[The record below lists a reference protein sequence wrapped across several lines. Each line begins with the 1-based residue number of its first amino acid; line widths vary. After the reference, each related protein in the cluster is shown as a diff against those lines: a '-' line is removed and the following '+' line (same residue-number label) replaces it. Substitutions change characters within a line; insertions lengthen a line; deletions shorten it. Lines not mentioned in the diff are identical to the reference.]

1 MMSARS
7 YGRYSTKTV
16 RGIEMKQIT
25 AGQIATW
32 CGGRVLCGDAQTVV
46 TSVCVD
52 SRQVQPGSMF
62 VAMPGERVDG
72 HDYIEKAVQMGAS
85 CVISQKEITVDG
97 CCVIH
102 VDNSLKALQEA
113 ARGYRKTF
121 DFHCVAV
128 TGSVGKTTTKEF
140 LYAVLASAYPTL
152 KTRGNLNSDSGMPL
166 MAFELTQEHKAA
178 VFEMGMNHKGE
189 IAALTKVGRPD
200 LAVITNIGV
209 SHIEHLGSRHN
220 ILYAKLEIERGLA
233 KNGVMILNG
242 DDELLRSVEGK
253 LKHKT
258 VYFAIDNKKALYRAE
273 NICEGDG
280 CTEFDA
286 VTPVGR
292 CRARIHTVGRHNV
305 LNAMAAVTVGLYS
318 GISLEES
325 VKALLN
331 FENAAMRQNIYDYK
345 GLTVFE
351 DCYNASP
358 DSMKAAFDTLSHAK
372 GRRVA
377 VIADMLELGKFSK
390 AMHETVGGYAAAGC
404 DILITYG
411 EQSHYYRS
419 AAQAGGMDESRIF
432 AAADAEQAGQI
443 LLDNVRHGDTILFKG
458 SRGLHTEKVLEILKE
473 EWKG

>member
-1 MMSARS
+1 
-7 YGRYSTKTV
+7 
-16 RGIEMKQIT
+16 MKQIT
-25 AGQIATW
+25 AGQIADW
-32 CGGRVLCGDAQTVV
+32 CGGQLLCGDAQAVV
-46 TSVCVD
+46 TSVCLD
-52 SRQVQPGSMF
+52 SRQVQVGSLF
-62 VAMPGERVDG
+62 VALPGERVDG
-72 HDYIEKAVQMGAS
+72 HDYIENAVQQGAS
-85 CVISQKEITVDG
+85 CVISQKEIRVDG
-97 CCVIH
+97 CAVILVEH
-102 VDNSLKALQEA
+102 SLKALQDA
-113 ARGYRKTF
+113 ARGYRKSM

-140 LYAVLASAYPTL
+140 LYAVLSSTYPTL

-166 MAFELTQEHKAA
+166 MAFELMPEHKAA

-242 DDELLRSVEGK
+242 DDELLASMEGK
-253 LKHKT
+253 LNHKT
-258 VYFAIDNKKALYRAE
+258 VYFAIDNPNASYRAQ
-273 NICEGDG
+273 NIHRGDG
-280 CTEFDA
+280 WTEFDA
-286 VTPVGR
+286 VTPVGT
-292 CRARIHTVGRHNV
+292 CRARINTVGRHNV

-318 GISLEES
+318 GISLADS
-325 VKALLN
+325 VEALLN
-331 FENAAMRQNIYDYK
+331 FEQADMRQNIYEYK

-377 VIADMLELGKFSK
+377 VIADMLELGKFSQR
-390 AMHETVGGYAAAGC
+390 MHETVGGYAAGGC
-404 DILITYG
+404 DRLITYG
-411 EQSHYYRS
+411 EQSRYYRS
-419 AAQAGGMDESRIF
+419 AAQAAGMKEDCIY
-432 AAADAEQAGQI
+432 AADDATQAGRI
-443 LLDNVRHGDTILFKG
+443 LLDIVEVGDTILFKG
-458 SRGLHTEKVLEILKE
+458 SRGLHTEQVLEILKE

>member
-1 MMSARS
+1 M
-7 YGRYSTKTV
+7 
-16 RGIEMKQIT
+16 ELIT
-25 AGQIATW
+25 AGQIAAW
-32 CGGRVLCGDAQTVV
+32 CEGKLICGDPDAAV

-52 SRQVQPGSMF
+52 SRKVEPGSMF

-72 HDYIEKAVQMGAS
+72 HDYIEKAAAAGAS
-85 CVISQKEITVDG
+85 CVISEKEMTIDG
-97 CCVIH
+97 CCVIV
-102 VDNSLKALQEA
+102 VDNSLKALQAA
-113 ARGYRKTF
+113 ARGYRKSM
-121 DFHCVAV
+121 DIHCVAV

-140 LYAVLASAYPTL
+140 LYAVLSSGYHTL

-166 MAFELTQEHKAA
+166 MAFELTKEHTAA

-242 DDELLRSVEGK
+242 DDELLCGVDGK

-273 NICEGDG
+273 NICEGAG
-280 CTEFDA
+280 FTEFDA
-286 VTPVGR
+286 VTPVGT
-292 CRARIHTVGRHNV
+292 CRARINTWGRHNV
-305 LNAMAAVTVGLYS
+305 LNAMAAITVGLYS
-318 GISLEES
+318 GISLEQS

-331 FENAAMRQNIYDYK
+331 FENAAMRQNIYEYR

-358 DSMKAAFDTLSHAK
+358 DSMKAAFSTLANHK

-377 VIADMLELGKFSK
+377 VIADMLELGKFSRQ
-390 AMHETVGGYAAAGC
+390 MHEKVGGYAASGC
-404 DILITYG
+404 DVLITYG
-411 EQSHYYRS
+411 EQSHYYRQ
-419 AAQAGGMDESRIF
+419 AAQEAGMPPADMY
-432 AAADAEQAGQI
+432 AATDAEDAGRI
-443 LLDNVRHGDTILFKG
+443 LLGLVRRGDAVLFKG

-473 EWKG
+473 EWKE